1 MTGIQTALVVV
12 IGVASCLL
20 GAGLGFWAG
29 TSWGISW
36 TAASIGAAIKLNTSQ
51 SEDNKDDENS

>member
-1 MTGIQTALVVV
+1 MTGVQTALVVV
-12 IGVASCLL
+12 IGIACSLL

-36 TAASIGAAIKLNTSQ
+36 TMASVIAASKSVMEEKN
-51 SEDNKDDENS
+51 NDENS